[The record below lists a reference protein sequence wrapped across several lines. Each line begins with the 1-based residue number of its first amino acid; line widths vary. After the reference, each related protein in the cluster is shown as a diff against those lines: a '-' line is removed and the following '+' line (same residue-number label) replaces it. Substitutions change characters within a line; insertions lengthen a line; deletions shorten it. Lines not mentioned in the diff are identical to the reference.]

1 MNLYHFH
8 QDYGRAGDIYG
19 IFIVSDEGE
28 KILRA
33 LVGMEIDFGE
43 ALGRKSE
50 TVGVLYAEELI
61 RAEATDEE
69 ILTVCRVLREEA
81 PVGGRRWTTIS
92 GYNPLD
98 YIGETG
104 IDWDALL
111 LKAGVDPD
119 PSEPVGADEF

>member
-8 QDYGRAGDIYG
+8 QDYDRHGDLYG

-33 LVGMEIDFGE
+33 LIGMEINFGE
-43 ALGRKSE
+43 AFGKHSE
-50 TVGVLYAEELI
+50 VRGELFAEELT

-69 ILTVCRVLREEA
+69 ILTVCRVLQEDP
-81 PVGGRRWTTIS
+81 PVDGQRWTTIS

-98 YIGETG
+98 YIDESG

-111 LKAGVDPD
+111 VKAGVGPK

>member
-8 QDYGRAGDIYG
+8 QDYGRHGDLRG

-33 LVGMEIDFGE
+33 LIGMEIDFGE
-43 ALGRKSE
+43 AFGKHSE
-50 TVGVLYAEELI
+50 VRGELYAEELT

-98 YIGETG
+98 YIGESG

-111 LKAGVDPD
+111 LKAGVDPN
-119 PSEPVGADEF
+119 PPAHEPAF